1 MIFDELTEPWMGV
14 VDKETGE
21 VLKVGLRDYIVNA
34 HMYKCSAESKD
45 FAIVRRLQQRLAEAV
60 IIDIYG
66 RRVNDELMSVFNNC
80 RFDVDKIDAYFD
92 ECLNDPTRL
101 TSDGDSTGWRP

>member
-1 MIFDELTEPWMGV
+1 MIFDVLTEPWMGV

-21 VLKVGLRDYIVNA
+21 VLKVGLRNYIVNA

-60 IIDIYG
+60 IICLQLENSSL
-66 RRVNDELMSVFNNC
+66 RRTNL
-80 RFDVDKIDAYFD
+80 I
-92 ECLNDPTRL
+92 
-101 TSDGDSTGWRP
+101 W